1 MLLLWSRSLQFID
14 DVRFSAGLQGTS
26 TKLAHSKTDL
36 AKDGK
41 LLGTNSE
48 TSARFHTSSFPRS
61 CSSTTKTLLLIS
73 ILVGL
78 VQAQTPPR
86 LQKHLLSLDLGFMP
100 VNYGGNHPFEHHWK
114 LAGGDPY
121 QLGVEYLD
129 R

>member
-1 MLLLWSRSLQFID
+1 M
-14 DVRFSAGLQGTS
+14 
-26 TKLAHSKTDL
+26 
-36 AKDGK
+36 
-41 LLGTNSE
+41 
-48 TSARFHTSSFPRS
+48 
-61 CSSTTKTLLLIS
+61 KTLLLIS

-86 LQKHLLSLDLGFMP
+86 LQKHLLFLDLGFTP

-129 R
+129 RRTANESLRIKFITDPINKGSASYSPLFEDTLVQEVSP